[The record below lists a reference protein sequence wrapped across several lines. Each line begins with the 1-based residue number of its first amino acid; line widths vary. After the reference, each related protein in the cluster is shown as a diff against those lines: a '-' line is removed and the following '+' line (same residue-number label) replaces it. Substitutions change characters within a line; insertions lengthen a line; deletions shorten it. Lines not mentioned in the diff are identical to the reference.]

1 MIMTTKS
8 TLKET
13 EWDLLKTSPQWVEAM
28 LTSYRAGG
36 GLVGK
41 RYQHILDKVLSEYK
55 TTNPLVKEVLDYN
68 RNPQVDS
75 STTQDQARQKLE
87 QIGALL
93 DKQVDP
99 PDAEAVREFLLT
111 IGQKFAEETGEGLF
125 GLGSDVS
132 KKEVSILDSV
142 RTALKATDADQQQ
155 RAAAARQAA
164 EAKAK
169 AEAETRAAEEARK
182 KQEAEAKAKAEVEA
196 KAAEETRQKQEAE
209 AKAKAEAEARAKA
222 EAEAKAAEEARQK
235 QEAEA
240 KAEAQAKAKAEAEA
254 KAAEAARQKQEAEAK
269 AKAEAEAKA
278 AEARKKQE
286 ADTKPTMAVPK
297 AEPAK
302 TEPKPAT
309 APTPVQAA
317 AARIYEVKSGDSLSK
332 IALEVYGNAGRW
344 PEIFEANKDQ
354 IKNPNMIHPGQKLR
368 IP

>member
-1 MIMTTKS
+1 MTTKS
-8 TLKET
+8 TLKQA

-28 LTSYRAGG
+28 LTSYRAGGG

-68 RNPQVDS
+68 EDPKIDS
-75 STTQDQARQKLE
+75 ATTQDQTRQKLE
-87 QIGALL
+87 QIGSLL
-93 DKQVDP
+93 EKQVDP
-99 PDAEAVREFLLT
+99 PDADAIREFLLA

-132 KKEVSILDSV
+132 KKEIAILDSV
-142 RTALKATDADQQQ
+142 RTALKATDADKQQ
-155 RAAAARQAA
+155 RADEAKAKAAEEARKKQEA

-169 AEAETRAAEEARK
+169 AAEEARK
-182 KQEAEAKAKAEVEA
+182 KQEAEAKAKAE
-196 KAAEETRQKQEAE
+196 
-209 AKAKAEAEARAKA
+209 
-222 EAEAKAAEEARQK
+222 AEAKAAEEARK
-235 QEAEA
+235 
-240 KAEAQAKAKAEAEA
+240 
-254 KAAEAARQKQEAEAK
+254 KQEAEAK

-278 AEARKKQE
+278 KAAEEARKKQEAAAKAKAEAEAKAKAVEEARKKQEAEAKAEAEANAKAAEEARKKQE

-302 TEPKPAT
+302 VESKPAT
-309 APTPVQAA
+309 APTPVQAT
-317 AARIYEVKSGDSLSK
+317 AARIYEVKPGDSLSK

-354 IKNPNMIHPGQKLR
+354 IKNPNLIHPGQKLR

>member
-1 MIMTTKS
+1 MTTKS
-8 TLKET
+8 TLKQA

-28 LTSYRAGG
+28 LTSYRTGGG

-68 RNPQVDS
+68 EDPKIDS
-75 STTQDQARQKLE
+75 ATTQDQARQKLE
-87 QIGALL
+87 QIGSLL
-93 DKQVDP
+93 EKQVDP
-99 PDAEAVREFLLT
+99 PDADAIREFLLA

-132 KKEVSILDSV
+132 KKEIAILDSV
-142 RTALKATDADQQQ
+142 RTALKSTDADKQQ
-155 RAAAARQAA
+155 RADEAKAKAAEEARKKQEA

-169 AEAETRAAEEARK
+169 AAEEARK
-182 KQEAEAKAKAEVEA
+182 KQEAEAKAKAE
-196 KAAEETRQKQEAE
+196 AE
-209 AKAKAEAEARAKA
+209 AK
-222 EAEAKAAEEARQK
+222 AKAAEEARKK
-235 QEAEA
+235 QEAA
-240 KAEAQAKAKAEAEA
+240 AKAKAEAEA
-254 KAAEAARQKQEAEAK
+254 KAKAVEEARKKQEAEAK
-269 AKAEAEAKA
+269 AEAEANAKA
-278 AEARKKQE
+278 AEEARKKQE

-302 TEPKPAT
+302 VESKPAT
-309 APTPVQAA
+309 APTPVQAT
-317 AARIYEVKSGDSLSK
+317 AARIYEVKPGDSLSK

-354 IKNPNMIHPGQKLR
+354 IKNPNLIHPGQKLR